1 MKKFG
6 IATLAVLSAFSL
18 TALTV
23 GCSEKKK
30 DTTPPKQTPEKPATP
45 PAEKPA
51 GGAH

>member
-1 MKKFG
+1 MKKIG
-6 IATLAVLSAFSL
+6 ITALAVLTAFSL
-18 TALTV
+18 TAFTV

-30 DTTPPKQTPEKPATP
+30 TEAPKQPEKPTTP